1 MESVYSAV
9 RTDSL
14 YKAYY
19 AYSIKFNFSA
29 PYTILSGAIAPLS
42 PPPPPPSPSYIIHNY
57 TDVPRY
63 LTHETIIVGRSAQ
76 MYYNI
81 E

>member
-29 PYTILSGAIAPLS
+29 PYTMLPGAIAPLA
-42 PPPPPPSPSYIIHNY
+42 PLPAPTQPNY
-57 TDVPRY
+57 DPVPRY